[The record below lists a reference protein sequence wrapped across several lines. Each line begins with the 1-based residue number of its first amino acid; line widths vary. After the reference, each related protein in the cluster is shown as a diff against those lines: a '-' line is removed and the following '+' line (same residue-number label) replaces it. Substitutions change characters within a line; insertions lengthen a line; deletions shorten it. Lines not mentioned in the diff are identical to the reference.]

1 VRTLVISNRKGGS
14 GKSST
19 SVNVAAE
26 MAAAGQ
32 RVLLIDLDT
41 QGHCA
46 LGLGIKLQRNAPTI
60 HGLLAGHNTLRQAI
74 VPSVWEGLHLAPAD
88 TLANH
93 GASGTNEL
101 LLRDAIDAERLSA
114 DYDTVILDTPPSLDI
129 LLMNALCAAD
139 RVLVPFVPHFLSGEG
154 VRQLARVLFRVAS
167 RGQNDRLKV
176 LGFLPVM
183 QDLRIGQHREITSGV
198 SHQFGLARVLPGVR
212 TDIRIAEAFAA
223 GKPVRAHAP
232 KSRAAQDYAVV
243 ASAIESQWADKP
255 EP

>member
-1 VRTLVISNRKGGS
+1 
-14 GKSST
+14 
-19 SVNVAAE
+19 
-26 MAAAGQ
+26 
-32 RVLLIDLDT
+32 
-41 QGHCA
+41 
-46 LGLGIKLQRNAPTI
+46 
-60 HGLLAGHNTLRQAI
+60 
-74 VPSVWEGLHLAPAD
+74 
-88 TLANH
+88 
-93 GASGTNEL
+93 
-101 LLRDAIDAERLSA
+101 
-114 DYDTVILDTPPSLDI
+114 
-129 LLMNALCAAD
+129 MNALCAAD

>member
-26 MAAAGQ
+26 MAANGQ
-32 RVLLIDLDT
+32 RVLLVDLDT

-46 LGLGIKLQRNAPTI
+46 LGLGIKVHRSAPTV
-60 HGLLAGHNTLRQAI
+60 HGLLTGNNSLRQAI
-74 VPSVWEGLHLAPAD
+74 VPSIWERLHIVPAD

-93 GASGTNEL
+93 GASGSNDL
-101 LLRDAIDAERLSA
+101 LLRDAMVAEQLEA
-114 DYDTVILDTPPSLDI
+114 DYDIVILDTPPSLDG
-129 LLMNALCAAD
+129 LLLNALCAAD

-154 VRQLARVLFRVAS
+154 VRQIARVLFRVAS
-167 RGQNDRLKV
+167 RGQNERLKV

-183 QDLRIGQHREITSGV
+183 QDLRIGQHKEVTSGV
-198 SHQFGLARVLPGVR
+198 SHQFGAARLLAGIR
-212 TDIRIAEAFAA
+212 TDIRIAEAFAS

-232 KSRAAQDYAVV
+232 GSRGAVDYAKA
-243 ASAIESQWADKP
+243 ASAVDSLWY
-255 EP
+255 

>member
-1 VRTLVISNRKGGS
+1 
-14 GKSST
+14 
-19 SVNVAAE
+19 

-46 LGLGIKLQRNAPTI
+46 LGLGIKLQRGAPTI
-60 HGLLAGHNTLRQAI
+60 HGALAGNNTLRQAI
-74 VPSVWEGLHLAPAD
+74 VPSIWAGLHLAPAD

-93 GASGTNEL
+93 GASGSNEM
-101 LLRDAIDAERLSA
+101 LLRDAMDAEQLGA
-114 DYDTVILDTPPSLDI
+114 DYDTVILDTPPSLDS

-183 QDLRIGQHREITSGV
+183 QDLRIGQHRDITAGV
-198 SHQFGLARVLPGVR
+198 SHQFGLARVLPGIR

-223 GKPVRAHAP
+223 GKPVRSHAP
-232 KSRAAQDYAVV
+232 KSRAAFDYSVV
-243 ASAIESQWADKP
+243 VSSIESLWPYKFKS
-255 EP
+255 